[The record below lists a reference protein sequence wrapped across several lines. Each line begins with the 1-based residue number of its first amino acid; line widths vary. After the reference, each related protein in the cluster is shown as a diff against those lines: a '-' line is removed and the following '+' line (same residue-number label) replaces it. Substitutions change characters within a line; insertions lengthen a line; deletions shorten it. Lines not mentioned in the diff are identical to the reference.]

1 MAIDMLGGGYYFF
14 SNVGSS
20 GSCRIANLPEKA
32 STGW

>member
-1 MAIDMLGGGYYFF
+1 MTIDILDGGYYFF

-20 GSCRIANLPEKA
+20 GLCRIADLPEKA